1 MSWGRMKLSRYVAKG
16 KLIGLLC
23 GHIQSAEKPFRNK
36 LRKHPPSVIPLNE
49 IIFPNFWKACNHA
62 VFERKIY
69 FNISLHNIGMG
80 KKRRPPPP
88 TCHKQAAMG
97 A

>member
-36 LRKHPPSVIPLNE
+36 LRKHTPSVIPPKRKN
-49 IIFPNFWKACNHA
+49 FPNFWKARNHA
-62 VFERKIY
+62 VFEHK
-69 FNISLHNIGMG
+69 NLSGMVYIILKRT
-80 KKRRPPPP
+80 KKKAP
-88 TCHKQAAMG
+88 TADLP
-97 A
+97 